1 MGTQIVLKRQ
11 NNKISDFENTLFG
24 VIFKALICFL
34 FKKDNFL
41 KQKCFILRNHILK
54 MYSFY
59 KLN

>member
-34 FKKDNFL
+34 FKKDNF
-41 KQKCFILRNHILK
+41 
-54 MYSFY
+54 
-59 KLN
+59 